1 MSMIRSIESIEKD
14 MWRELESRRVPEEQ
28 PEMIDCTT
36 LGEEPNS
43 RQIVGRTTNGQYET
57 KNGVKYEI
65 NNGQIMVEHENG
77 YHGCLHGRSSMTI
90 FYKNREV
97 LHTGKR
103 SINTPDDLY
112 DHLAEMPEF
121 LEMLKEVR

>member
-1 MSMIRSIESIEKD
+1 MSMAEVIESIEKD
-14 MWRELESRRVPEEQ
+14 MWRDPESRNVPEEQ
-28 PEMIDCTT
+28 QEMIDCTT
-36 LGEEPNS
+36 LGGEPNS

-65 NNGQIMVEHENG
+65 NNGRIMVEHENG
-77 YHGCLHGRSSMTI
+77 YYGCLYGRSSMTI

-103 SINTPDDLY
+103 SINTPDGLY
-112 DHLAEMPEF
+112 EELAVMPEF
-121 LEMLKEVR
+121 LKMLRGS